1 MTSQQPK
8 TPNFADRDIPD
19 TEVIVVP
26 SPAPVFVDS
35 TGRRRRVL
43 RRLAYAFGGLC
54 MVYGGL
60 VSVSLAGGPVSSS
73 AVLPLP
79 DLRGDD
85 DAADAKPTP
94 IPAPST
100 SAPPQS
106 RFITEALRRPV
117 SAVRQERT
125 GGRPAATTP
134 SRTPTP
140 RPATKSPTPKPTPRP
155 VESTTTDPVE
165 EPPKSE
171 PPSTGPSTPAPEP
184 PVDEPP
190 VPPALPQ
197 PGGTGGGS
205 GSGGSGGG
213 TNSGGSGSGGSGSGS
228 GGGSGSGS
236 SSGGDGSS
244 GGTNSGPVEA
254 PGPVPAAEGDAA
266 GSGT

>member
-1 MTSQQPK
+1 MTSQEPK
-8 TPNFADRDIPD
+8 TPHFADRDIPD

-125 GGRPAATTP
+125 GGRPAAATP

-171 PPSTGPSTPAPEP
+171 PPSTGPSTPAAAPTAAAAAAPTAAAAGVAAAAAAGVAAVAVATAVAAAPTAGRWRRPARFP
-184 PVDEPP
+184 PPKGMPP
-190 VPPALPQ
+190 GAEHDPPR
-197 PGGTGGGS
+197 
-205 GSGGSGGG
+205 
-213 TNSGGSGSGGSGSGS
+213 
-228 GGGSGSGS
+228 
-236 SSGGDGSS
+236 
-244 GGTNSGPVEA
+244 
-254 PGPVPAAEGDAA
+254 PAAAR
-266 GSGT
+266 